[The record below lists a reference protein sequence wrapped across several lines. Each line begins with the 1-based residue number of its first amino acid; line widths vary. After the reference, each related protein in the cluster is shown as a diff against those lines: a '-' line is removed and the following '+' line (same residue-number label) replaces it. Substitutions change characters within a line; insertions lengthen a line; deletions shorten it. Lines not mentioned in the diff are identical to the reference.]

1 MLKIMVPSFVRL
13 FITSSQKAADKNREG
28 MVLSINR
35 SMMTMPA
42 FSSLPDK

>member
-1 MLKIMVPSFVRL
+1 MLKIMIPSFLRL
-13 FITSSQKAADKNREG
+13 IITSSQKAADKNRAG
-28 MVLSINR
+28 MMLSINR